1 MIGLPMDMH
10 PKWKD
15 NRQQILLTEQAAK
28 DEQIVEKMREQLRK
42 GGDVIITTGLL
53 KAIKD
58 KLADICELYCGDLK
72 AIVNDFGFSGKSE
85 REFIIP
91 QVKYFTNDAWE
102 VVSAGRPLTGGV
114 SGYPILLRDT
124 YSKGM
129 LFVLTIPDDFGNLYD
144 YPAGA
149 LNIIRRAMSKDV
161 GAYIEGPSKV
171 ALFPYDNK
179 TLVVENFN
187 DTPVSV
193 RVVINGKADTLR
205 NLLTGEQLKPANLP
219 RPQGFFGRNRFYGYA
234 EGATAFDVSL
244 PAHSYIGLGY

>member
-1 MIGLPMDMH
+1 M
-10 PKWKD
+10 
-15 NRQQILLTEQAAK
+15 
-28 DEQIVEKMREQLRK
+28 
-42 GGDVIITTGLL
+42 
-53 KAIKD
+53 
-58 KLADICELYCGDLK
+58 CELYCGDLK
-72 AIVNDFGFSGKSE
+72 AIVSDFGMSGKSE

-102 VVSAGRPLTGGV
+102 VVSAGRPLNGGV

-149 LNIIRRAMSKDV
+149 LNVIRRAMSKDV

-187 DTPVSV
+187 DEAVSL
-193 RVVINGKADTLR
+193 RVVINSKVSALR
-205 NLLTGEQLKPANLP
+205 NLLTGDQLKPAEIKPLT
-219 RPQGFFGRNRFYGYA
+219 GFFRYNRFFGYPD
-234 EGATAFDVSL
+234 GSTVFDLQL